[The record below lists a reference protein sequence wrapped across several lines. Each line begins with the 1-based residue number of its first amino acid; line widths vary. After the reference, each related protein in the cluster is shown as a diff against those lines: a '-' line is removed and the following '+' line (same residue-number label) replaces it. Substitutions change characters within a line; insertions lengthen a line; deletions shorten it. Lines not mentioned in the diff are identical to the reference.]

1 MFMNEQMESILA
13 TAARLIVEEGME
25 WGGAKRQALADL
37 DLPSRTPLP
46 DNMQLEVAVRAHIDL
61 FCPDTQVAAMRALLH
76 AARDA
81 MRTMA
86 AHNPYLTGALWRGLA
101 TEKSDIFIQLFCE
114 DAKLAEIDLINQGV
128 RFEKT
133 EVNGFRGQSVVALTT
148 LVRIPKWTWP
158 TGIHWVLYDVDDLR
172 GALKPARGRRDGLAD
187 RGDLPAVERMLSAF
201 E

>member
-1 MFMNEQMESILA
+1 MESILA

-101 TEKSDIFIQLFCE
+101 T
-114 DAKLAEIDLINQGV
+114 
-128 RFEKT
+128 
-133 EVNGFRGQSVVALTT
+133 
-148 LVRIPKWTWP
+148 
-158 TGIHWVLYDVDDLR
+158 
-172 GALKPARGRRDGLAD
+172 
-187 RGDLPAVERMLSAF
+187 
-201 E
+201 